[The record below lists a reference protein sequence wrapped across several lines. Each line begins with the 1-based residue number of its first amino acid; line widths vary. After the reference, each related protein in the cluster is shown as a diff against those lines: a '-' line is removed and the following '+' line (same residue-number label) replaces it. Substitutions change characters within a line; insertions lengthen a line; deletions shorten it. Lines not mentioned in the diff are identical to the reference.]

1 MKRVLPSMEELI
13 ETGERYKKLNLED
26 KLFMCNYLKYT
37 KYNPGEY
44 IYLPGE
50 NVTTC
55 YILLSGTASLVAPKS
70 LARHGSLIL
79 GRGVQQYRQEV
90 KDHTVGL
97 ELLGQ
102 QEVKEDEGE
111 GEEIKGEG
119 VLGVLGSGLA

>member
-1 MKRVLPSMEELI
+1 MSVLPSMEELI
-13 ETGERYKKLNLED
+13 ETGERYKNLNLED

-50 NVTTC
+50 NVTT
-55 YILLSGTASLVAPKS
+55 SGTASLVAPKS

-102 QEVKEDEGE
+102 EVKEDEGE

-119 VLGVLGSGLA
+119 ILGVLGSGLA